1 MPSPPSPPSPIDL
14 DDARAL
20 ALVGTRRIAM
30 VGASADPSRD
40 SHDVMGVLL
49 DAGFDVVP
57 VNPNVDEVRGQRAYA
72 SLAEV
77 PGRIDLV
84 DVFRAREHL
93 PDVARQAVERD
104 DVGVV
109 WNQLGLVSEEAR
121 AIVRGAGRG
130 YVEDR
135 CIKVDVLVD
144 DVRASTAPRLEQSA
158 VLLDLD
164 DTILDHD
171 ACERGAVAATMRAFD
186 LDPSDVAVDTY
197 VRHNAALWEQ
207 YRSGAIE
214 PQVLRTER
222 WDRTLRELGVVA
234 DLEAV
239 SAHYLSEFAAT
250 GALLPGAAEA
260 VWWLARRAEV
270 AVCTNGFREVQQQRL
285 AATGL
290 DGLIHAFAS
299 SEEAGVAK
307 PDPAPLRLALQRL
320 GAGDEDVAV
329 VGDQLGT
336 DVAAGHAIGATTVW
350 VAGADAV
357 VPEGVRPPHIRVE
370 RLAAVA

>member
-1 MPSPPSPPSPIDL
+1 MASPRSPIDL
-14 DDARAL
+14 DDARTL
-20 ALVGTRRIAM
+20 ALVGARRIAL
-30 VGASADPSRD
+30 VGASDDPLRD
-40 SHDVMGVLL
+40 SNTVLRSLL
-49 DAGFDVVP
+49 DAGYEVVP
-57 VNPNVDEVRGQRAYA
+57 VNPNVAEVHGQRAYA

-77 PGRIDLV
+77 PGRIDVV
-84 DVFRAREHL
+84 DVFRASEHL
-93 PDVARQAVERD
+93 PGIAREAVARD

-121 AIVRGAGRG
+121 AVVRAAGRG
-130 YVEDR
+130 YVENR
-135 CIKVDVLVD
+135 CIKVEVASRGQ
-144 DVRASTAPRLEQSA
+144 RASVAPRLEQGV

-171 ACERGAVAATMRAFD
+171 ACERGAVAATMTAFD
-186 LDPSDVAVDTY
+186 LDPTEVAIDTY

-207 YRSGAIE
+207 YRQGAIRPE
-214 PQVLRTER
+214 VLRTER
-222 WDRTLRELGVVA
+222 WDRTLRELGLAA
-234 DLEAV
+234 DLAGIAE
-239 SAHYLSEFAAT
+239 HYLTEFAAT

-270 AVCTNGFREVQQQRL
+270 AVCTNGFRAVQQQRL
-285 AATGL
+285 EATGL

-320 GAGDEDVAV
+320 GVGEADVAV
-329 VGDQLGT
+329 VGDQLAT

-350 VAGADAV
+350 IAPDDAV
-357 VPEGVRPPHIRVE
+357 VPEGLAPPHVRVE
-370 RLAAVA
+370 HLAAVA